1 VWHRLASYDVDNAL
15 SMPCRVQSIDDDN
28 RSDDERMEHSQDRG
42 CSRDNSFHLEGSA
55 EVLRR
60 DSVIIFDWDDTLMW
74 SSEIKAEAKT
84 SREDLRQLEQA
95 VGDLLRT
102 AIDLGTTAIVTNANL
117 GWVQAT
123 ASLFLPSLMPLLQL
137 VQITSARQL
146 FETKWPGDAGMW
158 KKEAFKQ
165 LLDPHSP
172 HSVKGPVKRHSGDEA
187 NDVCALLT
195 PRGMAA
201 SLGAC
206 NSDRY
211 DGHDGLNLIV
221 LGDSMVDIQAGH
233 SALRPNDGVSVVKTV
248 KFKQTPT
255 ASELLGQLQ
264 VVNKH
269 MKGLVEEDRT
279 INKKLVNSA
288 WNGWTLTETTMSL
301 DEETYSRRTN
311 TPC

>member
-1 VWHRLASYDVDNAL
+1 
-15 SMPCRVQSIDDDN
+15 MPCRGQSIDDDDH
-28 RSDDERMEHSQDRG
+28 RSDDERMEHSHDRG
-42 CSRDNSFHLEGSA
+42 CSRENSFHAEGSA

-123 ASLFLPSLMPLLQL
+123 ASLFLPSLLPLLQL

-165 LLDPHSP
+165 LLDRNSP
-172 HSVKGPVKRHSGDEA
+172 HSVKGPAHRGDEA
-187 NDVCALLT
+187 NDVCSLLT
-195 PRGMAA
+195 PRGMADA
-201 SLGAC
+201 TIGAC
-206 NSDRY
+206 NSGRA

-233 SALRPNDGVSVVKTV
+233 SALRPNDSVSVVKTV

-288 WNGWTLTETTMSL
+288 WTGWTLTETTISL
-301 DEETYSRRTN
+301 EEDSTSRRTN